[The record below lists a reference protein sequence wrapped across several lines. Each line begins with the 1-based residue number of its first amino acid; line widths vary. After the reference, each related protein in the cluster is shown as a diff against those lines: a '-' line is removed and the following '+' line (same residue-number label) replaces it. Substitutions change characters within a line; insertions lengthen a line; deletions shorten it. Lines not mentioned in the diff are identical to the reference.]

1 LRELTD
7 RLQLGERVH
16 FLGHR
21 GDVPRL
27 MQAVDVIIHPSVA
40 PEPFGRTLVE
50 AMLAGV
56 PLIAADT
63 GAASDILDAGKAGT
77 LVRPNDP
84 EQLAAA
90 VADILDGPAELPNQL
105 HYAAARARTNYGVG
119 KMQDAVSVVIDHV
132 GMGVRA

>member
-1 LRELTD
+1 
-7 RLQLGERVH
+7 
-16 FLGHR
+16 
-21 GDVPRL
+21 
-27 MQAVDVIIHPSVA
+27 MQAVDVIIHPSAA

-105 HYAAARARTNYGVG
+105 HYAAARARTN
-119 KMQDAVSVVIDHV
+119 
-132 GMGVRA
+132 